1 MRDLDREFDAYA
13 ILMDVAEGLLP
24 LSPLSELAKC
34 YDVKDK
40 APGEGP
46 PDDGG
51 KEPEEP
57 EE

>member
-34 YDVKDK
+34 YNEETDETKTENNNDQEDET
-40 APGEGP
+40 APT
-46 PDDGG
+46 
-51 KEPEEP
+51 
-57 EE
+57 